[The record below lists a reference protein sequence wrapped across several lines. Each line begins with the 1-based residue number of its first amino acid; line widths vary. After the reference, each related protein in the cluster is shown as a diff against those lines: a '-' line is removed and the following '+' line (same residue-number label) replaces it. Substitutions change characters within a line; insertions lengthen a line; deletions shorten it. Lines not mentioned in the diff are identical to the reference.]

1 MEQYLQSSSI
11 IVLTNRFRLVFT
23 SSKSRTRSIDLLFSR
38 SRFSTVYG
46 KEEFLPLKRD
56 RFISR
61 ATIYSL
67 RSFYRFGFSL
77 SSPIGP
83 FFCFFATSLA
93 SFNLIRLS
101 ASFDHLIVARSSY
114 YVEVL

>member
-1 MEQYLQSSSI
+1 M
-11 IVLTNRFRLVFT
+11 
-23 SSKSRTRSIDLLFSR
+23 DLLFSR
-38 SRFSTVYG
+38 LRFSTVYR

-67 RSFYRFGFSL
+67 RGFYRFDFSL

-83 FFCFFATSLA
+83 FFRFL
-93 SFNLIRLS
+93 LRL
-101 ASFDHLIVARSSY
+101 
-114 YVEVL
+114 